1 MAVTSARCPLATDIC
16 RSTVPDLVEVQDNHF
31 VACHLQAKDQIV
43 PRKEEFLMQQYNE
56 LVLKVSNLKSIFP
69 LKVQF
74 LLKTNTI
81 CEGGRWC
88 KF

>member
-1 MAVTSARCPLATDIC
+1 
-16 RSTVPDLVEVQDNHF
+16 
-31 VACHLQAKDQIV
+31 
-43 PRKEEFLMQQYNE
+43 MQQYNE